1 MVGDG
6 ERGTRVEWQIFPFLI
21 YIGRRAEEDRARV
34 ASGQATPRR
43 ERETEKGRR
52 PQIFAGSKRTENL
65 SGLCIHIL

>member
-43 ERETEKGRR
+43 

-65 SGLCIHIL
+65 SCIHILSSKMKSSTE